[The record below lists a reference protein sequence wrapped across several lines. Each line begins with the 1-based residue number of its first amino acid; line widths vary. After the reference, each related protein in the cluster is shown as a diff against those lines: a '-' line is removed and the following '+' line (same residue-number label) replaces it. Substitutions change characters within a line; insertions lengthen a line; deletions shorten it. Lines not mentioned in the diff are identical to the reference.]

1 MVDIGMHLQ
10 YLHYSVGNLFI
21 LSIHVHVHV
30 HISTRSVNREA
41 STAVSDNVDE
51 SARLYPAAYLDLRY
65 VCACTCV
72 CVPSIGERCIAR
84 H

>member
-1 MVDIGMHLQ
+1 MSGAHGRYRNAPAISTLLGWEPLYPLCV
-10 YLHYSVGNLFI
+10 Y
-21 LSIHVHVHV
+21 VHVHV

-51 SARLYPAAYLDLRY
+51 SARLYPAAYLDLRF

-72 CVPSIGERCIAR
+72 CVP
-84 H
+84 